1 DEVTLGVAF
10 SDMHGHQKE
19 TVPTTHSFKK
29 ILDLACFDQATMTE
43 EIVDPGCNVT
53 MRTKKAL
60 HEPVYHLCE
69 TAKNVDIKWFA
80 LTETYHI
87 VKASVSVLMEDDD
100 LPVLPCVIRNS
111 KYCAEYEVLYK
122 TEDAT
127 AFCMAW
133 DTATEGVGYGIAL
146 SLSDK
151 PDEENPMIGFRGCG
165 RNTGPFFEECLT
177 MEVEAVKLV
186 RREMG
191 WKNVENM
198 IRFVR
203 TPDMAKD
210 VTEVLEKN

>member
-1 DEVTLGVAF
+1 
-10 SDMHGHQKE
+10 MHGHQKE

-111 KYCAEYEVLYK
+111 KYCAERPN
-122 TEDAT
+122 
-127 AFCMAW
+127 CMASMEQTEMLSALTSIITLPGMRCCTRPKMQLHSAW
-133 DTATEGVGYGIAL
+133 PGIQRRRAWATEL
-146 SLSDK
+146 HSR
-151 PDEENPMIGFRGCG
+151 FRSNWC
-165 RNTGPFFEECLT
+165 
-177 MEVEAVKLV
+177 
-186 RREMG
+186 
-191 WKNVENM
+191 
-198 IRFVR
+198 
-203 TPDMAKD
+203 
-210 VTEVLEKN
+210 